1 MSNGPSRLDM
11 LDFDAM
17 PDELGMYRRYLD
29 VLGRVTNLLLE
40 DAGEDNWDEVLQLLA
55 EAARI
60 NHCALFLNQSGTD
73 GHLQAKL
80 RAFWPAS
87 QAAGTGLQIFDY
99 EDYSLLNDTLHIGMV
114 LAKNMAE
121 LPAPEFNLF
130 RRLHI
135 SSVMCIPLLVGGE
148 MSGFIGFFS
157 QREKHDWLPMEIDI
171 LCVAANNFSAMLARQ
186 RMEHSLRASES
197 RLRVLVGATEDI
209 VIEFDA
215 SGKIY
220 NVWSDHSLFPSA
232 SNPGGSLDSALP
244 AEMAR
249 ALLNAAP
256 HVLASGKSD
265 VVEFSLGDA
274 LGDQYFTAR
283 LQTVPSES
291 GQGLHLV
298 ALIRDV
304 TAQIQAESRRQT
316 MLDTLDLL
324 EEAIIDM
331 TPNGNLSNVSAGW
344 EKLRGG
350 EASGREPHEQSLLQF
365 VHPEDRGEVSATLGK
380 LEAGAQGLGDT
391 LRFRLSRQSGE
402 YLWVEAR
409 LLTHRSPQGHVTCM
423 RGILRDV
430 TASYLEQK
438 RITQLALHDP
448 LTNLPNRLLL
458 HDHLQQ
464 AITRAQR
471 NGLKVALGFIDLDH
485 FKQIND
491 TLGHHAG
498 DVVLLTLSQRLQG
511 ALREMDTLCRWG
523 GDEFVAL
530 LPDVT
535 QDADIRH
542 IAARLMDAGRQAMEV
557 EGREVLPTLSI
568 GFAIYPDDATSAE
581 SLMAVADHTMFHAKR
596 NGRDKVQFYRE
607 VLPELAQ
614 LELLDDLI

>member
-1 MSNGPSRLDM
+1 MQDM
-11 LDFDAM
+11 LEFEAM
-17 PDELGMYRRYLD
+17 PDELGLYRRYLV

-40 DAGEDNWDEVLQLLA
+40 DEGEDSWEEVLQLLA
-55 EAARI
+55 AAARTS
-60 NHCALFLNQSGTD
+60 HCALYLNQPGEE
-73 GHLQAKL
+73 GRLQAKL
-80 RAFWPAS
+80 RAFWSSSPDAS
-87 QAAGTGLQIFDY
+87 RRLQSLDY
-99 EDYSLLNDTLHIGMV
+99 EDHALLNDTLHIGMV
-114 LAKNMAE
+114 LTKNMAE
-121 LPAPEFNLF
+121 LPTPEFSLF
-130 RRLHI
+130 RGLRI
-135 SSVMCIPLLVGGE
+135 ASVTCIPLLVGGE
-148 MSGFIGFFS
+148 MSGFLAFFS

-215 SGKIY
+215 GGGIH
-220 NVWSDHSLFPSA
+220 NVWSDHSLLPST
-232 SNPGGSLDSALP
+232 SDPGESLSSALP
-244 AEMAR
+244 ADMAR
-249 ALLNAAP
+249 ALLSAAP
-256 HVLASGKSD
+256 HVLASGKSA
-265 VVEFSLGDA
+265 VVDFALEDA
-274 LGDQYFTAR
+274 LGDQYFTGR
-283 LQTVPSES
+283 LQTVPAEN
-291 GQGLHLV
+291 GQGVHLV

-304 TAQIQAESRRQT
+304 TVQIQAEARRQT

-331 TPNGNLSNVSAGW
+331 TPDGKLTNVSAGW

-350 EASGREPHEQSLLQF
+350 EKSGRVLHEQSLLQF
-365 VHPEDRGEVSATLGK
+365 VHPEDQGELTATLGK
-380 LEAGAQGLGDT
+380 LEAMPQGPGNI
-391 LRFRLSRQSGE
+391 LRFRLSRQNGE

-409 LLTHRSPQGHVTCM
+409 LLAHRSPQGHVTCM

-464 AITRAQR
+464 AIIRAQR
-471 NGLKVALGFIDLDH
+471 NGSKVALGFIDLDR

-491 TLGHHAG
+491 TLGHQAG
-498 DVVLLTLSQRLQG
+498 DLVLLALSQRLQG

-535 QDADIRH
+535 LEEDVRH
-542 IAARLMDAGRQAMEV
+542 IATRLMEAGRQAVEV
-557 EGREVLPTLSI
+557 EGNEVLPTLSI
-568 GFAIYPDDATSAE
+568 GFAVYPDDAISAE
-581 SLMAVADHTMFHAKR
+581 TLMTSADHTMFHAKR
-596 NGRDKVQFYRE
+596 SGRDNVQFYRD
-607 VLPELAQ
+607 VLPLVQ
-614 LELLDDLI
+614 LELLDHLI